1 MHNTKEKA
9 INHYTGTITF
19 FFVALLTSFNSGFF
33 PYSITGRLCAILWL
47 VTFSLLIFAFE
58 YLINHINVEN
68 KGIAKAAVNS
78 SIWLLEA
85 LVLVLFSVFTAAV

>member
-1 MHNTKEKA
+1 MHNTKEKS

-19 FFVALLTSFNSGFF
+19 FFIALLTSFNSGFF

-58 YLINHINVEN
+58 YLLNHINVEN
-68 KGIAKAAVNS
+68 KGITKAAVNS
-78 SIWLLEA
+78 GIWLLAA

>member
-1 MHNTKEKA
+1 MHNTKEKS

-19 FFVALLTSFNSGFF
+19 FFVALITSFNSGFF

-58 YLINHINVEN
+58 YLLNHINVEN

-78 SIWLLEA
+78 GIWLLAA
-85 LVLVLFSVFTAAV
+85 LVLVLFSVFFQK